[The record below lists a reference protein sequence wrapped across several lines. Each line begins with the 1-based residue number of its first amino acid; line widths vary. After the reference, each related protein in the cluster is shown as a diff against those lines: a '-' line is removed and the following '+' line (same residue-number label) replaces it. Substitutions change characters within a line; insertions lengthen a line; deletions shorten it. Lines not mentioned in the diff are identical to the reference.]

1 MNCLLIKGKWRRKGT
16 MKKRI
21 LSFVISI
28 MILSGVSITSIQNV
42 EASDNEIRKVD
53 GSYLIDADSSSGTSE
68 DSLTRG
74 KHMMTGECSIS
85 KAGTKR
91 VYAFGATTAN
101 HDVDYL
107 AVIIY
112 VDRYLEEEDAWG
124 QVDWFMEEAT
134 DDYFVYAGK
143 TITVDRGYY
152 YRVHADHIVQ
162 KGDDPMEETFSFTDG
177 ILVP

>member
-1 MNCLLIKGKWRRKGT
+1 

-21 LSFVISI
+21 LSFAISF
-28 MILSGVSITSIQNV
+28 MILCGVSMASKEDVKALNN
-42 EASDNEIRKVD
+42 EAKKVD
-53 GSYLIDADSSSGTSE
+53 GSYLIIAESSSGTTE
-68 DSLTRG
+68 DSLTKG

-107 AVIIY
+107 AVIVY

-124 QVDWFMEEAT
+124 QVDWFIEEAT

-152 YRVHADHIVQ
+152 YRVHADHFVQ
-162 KGDDPMEETFSFTDG
+162 EGDDPMEETFSVTDG
-177 ILVP
+177 IMVP

>member
-1 MNCLLIKGKWRRKGT
+1 

-21 LSFVISI
+21 LSFVISFL
-28 MILSGVSITSIQNV
+28 ILCGILGVAVT
-42 EASDNEIRKVD
+42 EAKASDKEQKKVD
-53 GSYLIDADSSSGTSE
+53 GSYLTMDESATGTSL
-68 DSLTRG
+68 DNLARG

-91 VYAFGATTAN
+91 IYAFGATTAN
-101 HDVDYL
+101 HEVDYL
-107 AVIIY
+107 AVIVY

-124 QVDWFMEEAT
+124 QVDAWIEEDT
-134 DDYFVYAGK
+134 NDYFVYTGK

-152 YRVHADHIVQ
+152 YRVHADHFVRE
-162 KGDDPMEETFSFTDG
+162 GDDPIEETFSFTDG

>member
-1 MNCLLIKGKWRRKGT
+1 
-16 MKKRI
+16 MKKRF
-21 LSFVISI
+21 LSFIISSG
-28 MILSGVSITSIQNV
+28 ILCGIFGIAVTDV
-42 EASDNEIRKVD
+42 EASETVQKKVD
-53 GSYLIDADSSSGTSE
+53 GSYLTME
-68 DSLTRG
+68 DSASGISSNDLMRG

-107 AVIIY
+107 AVIVY

-124 QVDWFMEEAT
+124 QVDWFIEEAT

-162 KGDDPMEETFSFTDG
+162 KGDDPMEETFSYTNG
-177 ILVP
+177 IMVP

>member
-1 MNCLLIKGKWRRKGT
+1 
-16 MKKRI
+16 MKKRVC
-21 LSFVISI
+21 SFVLSCIILCGMFGISS
-28 MILSGVSITSIQNV
+28 MYA
-42 EASDNEIRKVD
+42 EASDIEQKKVD
-53 GSYLIDADSSSGTSE
+53 GTYLTLEDFSRGTSVE
-68 DSLTRG
+68 NVTRG
-74 KHMMTGECSIS
+74 IHMMDGECSIS

-112 VDRYLEEEDAWG
+112 LDRYLEEEDAWG

-162 KGDDPMEETFSFTDG
+162 KGDDPMEETFSATNG